1 MDDLKLFS
9 NSEEQMDTLVRTAH
23 VSSTDIGMKNCGIL
37 IMKRG
42 EIVRCEGI
50 KLPNCKLIKEV
61 EKEGCTYLGLV
72 ELDKIKENEMKEK
85 TIKEYKRRLRLVLK
99 QTLNGKNKITAI
111 NSWAVAVFRYG
122 AGILQWKESEMKDV
136 DSKSRKTM
144 TKYGALHPKS
154 DVDRLYIKRKE
165 GGRGLMSVELCV
177 KEEEN
182 SLGFYVAN
190 SGENLIKGVAAADT
204 STLTTL

>member
-1 MDDLKLFS
+1 M
-9 NSEEQMDTLVRTAH
+9 
-23 VSSTDIGMKNCGIL
+23 
-37 IMKRG
+37 
-42 EIVRCEGI
+42 
-50 KLPNCKLIKEV
+50 
-61 EKEGCTYLGLV
+61 
-72 ELDKIKENEMKEK
+72 
-85 TIKEYKRRLRLVLK
+85 
-99 QTLNGKNKITAI
+99 
-111 NSWAVAVFRYG
+111 AVFRYG

-177 KEEEN
+177 REEEN

-190 SGENLIKGVAAADT
+190 SGESLIKGVAAAET